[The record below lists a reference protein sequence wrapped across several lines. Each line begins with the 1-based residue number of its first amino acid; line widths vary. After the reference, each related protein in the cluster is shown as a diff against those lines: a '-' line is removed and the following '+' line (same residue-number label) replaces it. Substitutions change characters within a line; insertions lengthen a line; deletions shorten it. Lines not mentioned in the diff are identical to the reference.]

1 MQARIKLL
9 RKRVENNLG
18 ARSRTERAILLALSF
33 VFIWSLGFL
42 FVIEPLRVSIAAH
55 NADDLAVAAKL
66 RVSESNYQEMLSLM
80 DKDPNELSRARL
92 LVVLEQQERLDQEI
106 SGLARDLIQP
116 AAMTQL
122 LISMLENQQ
131 GLNLVGFENLEVE
144 AVSLDGNEDPVDNR
158 FPSEGEVRPLASI
171 IYQHG
176 IRIDFEGDYFST
188 LQYLLFLEE
197 MSESFFWDSLSY
209 EELDWPLAH
218 VQLEIHTLSTEE
230 GFIGG

>member
-131 GLNLVGFENLEVE
+131 GLILEDLINR
-144 AVSLDGNEDPVDNR
+144 SLPRVK
-158 FPSEGEVRPLASI
+158 
-171 IYQHG
+171 
-176 IRIDFEGDYFST
+176 
-188 LQYLLFLEE
+188 
-197 MSESFFWDSLSY
+197 
-209 EELDWPLAH
+209 
-218 VQLEIHTLSTEE
+218 QL
-230 GFIGG
+230 